1 LCSPHCL
8 EGFSMMVF
16 VLKRLGGDLFTFF
29 HGVSALIIDLISW
42 HLSSCSMDLF
52 MMRELC
58 FPSAKLLK
66 FMYLFSLHVSSS
78 QDFPDWLLKVFVLYC
93 AIS

>member
-1 LCSPHCL
+1 
-8 EGFSMMVF
+8 MMIF
-16 VLKRLGGDLFTFF
+16 VLKGLGGDLFTFF
-29 HGVSALIIDLISW
+29 HGVSALIIDLALW
-42 HLSSCSMDLF
+42 HSSSCSTDLF

-78 QDFPDWLLKVFVLYC
+78 QDFLV
-93 AIS
+93 

>member
-1 LCSPHCL
+1 LFSWSWHSCRSLCSLHCL
-8 EGFSMMVF
+8 ESFSMMVF
-16 VLKRLGGDLFTFF
+16 VLKEIGGDLFTFL
-29 HGVSALIIDLISW
+29 HGVSALIIDLVLW

-52 MMRELC
+52 MMHELC

-78 QDFPDWLLKVFVLYC
+78 
-93 AIS
+93 